1 MLHFSERSRGDF
13 GRLGHTDGADVFLPR
28 SILPLAQY
36 SVASVSCGD
45 AHTLAVLSD
54 GKVLAFGRN
63 QNGQLGNGS
72 LNDSLG
78 PLAVQGLGD
87 EQVVGA
93 ACGAEHSVV
102 VTQRGRVYAFG
113 WGRYGNLGIGTDV
126 DECASL
132 YTSFLATGSCRCH
145 CSGAH

>member
-1 MLHFSERSRGDF
+1 MTGVKLSCLFRGDF

-28 SILPLAQY
+28 SILPLAQHT
-36 SVASVSCGD
+36 VTTISCGD
-45 AHTLAVLSD
+45 AHTLAVLTD

-87 EQVVGA
+87 EHVTGC

-102 VTQRGRVYAFG
+102 VTRRGRVYAFG
-113 WGRYGNLGIGTDV
+113 WGRYGNLGIGTDM
-126 DECASL
+126 DE
-132 YTSFLATGSCRCH
+132 YATTFY
-145 CSGAH
+145 